1 MGTAMIYI
9 SLYSAESMRKNL
21 KSLISKNAKRGFSD
35 VRFCFPERFFQYE
48 NKETFANEAIIGKIQ
63 RPFTENIMTFSHFT
77 DNKMTISRF
86 TKKNFFFAQINVL
99 TFVKSY
105 SRLS

>member
-63 RPFTENIMTFSHFT
+63 KQFRLLEIASKQNVALACERKNVTELMI
-77 DNKMTISRF
+77 K
-86 TKKNFFFAQINVL
+86 
-99 TFVKSY
+99 
-105 SRLS
+105 